1 MDRRS
6 FFKVTAGGLLIAMSP
21 SILTTQ
27 LRASDGSLFAP
38 YERVQLL
45 DMSGKPV
52 KVGSLK
58 KETNYVFN
66 YPHRSTPVILLDL
79 EDSTAKDVELKSD
92 TGEKYIWK
100 GGVGAD
106 RTIVAYSAICSHQL
120 AHPTPEDTFIQYVDK
135 NGKTAS
141 CNHGGVMVCSS
152 HLSSFDVG
160 KGCKN
165 ISGPASQPLA
175 SIVLEVADDGTI
187 WAVAVLGAD
196 KFHEYFKQFKPE
208 LKKYYGGKKKGQALV
223 SDIAHV
229 VELKDFSKELIQY

>member
-6 FFKVTAGGLLIAMSP
+6 FFKVTAGGLLVAMSP
-21 SILTTQ
+21 SLITTE
-27 LRASDGSLFAP
+27 LRAADGSLFAAF
-38 YERVQLL
+38 EKVQLM

-66 YPHRSTPVILLDL
+66 YPHRSTPVIILDL
-79 EDSTAKDVELKSD
+79 EDPTAKDIELSSD

-100 GGVGAD
+100 GGVGPD
-106 RTIVAYSAICSHQL
+106 RTIVAYSAICAHQL
-120 AHPTPEDTFIQYVDK
+120 AHPTPDDTFIQYVDK

-152 HLSSFDVG
+152 HLSAFDVG

-165 ISGPASQPLA
+165 ISGPAQQPLA
-175 SIVLEVADDGTI
+175 SIILEVAEDGTI
-187 WAVAVLGAD
+187 FATAVLGPD

-208 LKKYYGGKKKGQALV
+208 LKKFYGGKRKGKKLV
-223 SDIAHV
+223 KDFTHV
-229 VELKDFSKELIQY
+229 SLLTDFSKELIQY